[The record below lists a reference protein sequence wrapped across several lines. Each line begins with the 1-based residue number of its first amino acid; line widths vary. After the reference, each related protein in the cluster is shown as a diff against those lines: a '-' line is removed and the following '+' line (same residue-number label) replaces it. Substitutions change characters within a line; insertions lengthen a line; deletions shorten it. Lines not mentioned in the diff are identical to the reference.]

1 MTKSLFDF
9 LCGIGSLEVSG
20 SGLAFE
26 GLVIKKYKDSGE
38 RLVDIGSVPREIMGS
53 IDVLAFV
60 GADLA
65 NVNLGWCQQIT
76 GKELFQHTS
85 FADQSTRTFPR
96 TFG

>member
-1 MTKSLFDF
+1 MFGSFNFSFCVTSIFIGSMTKALFDF

-26 GLVIKKYKDSGE
+26 GSVIKKYKDSGE
-38 RLVDIGSVPREIMGS
+38 RLVDIGSVPEDIMGS

-65 NVNLGWCQQIT
+65 NVNLKECKQIT
-76 GKELFQHTS
+76 G
-85 FADQSTRTFPR
+85 
-96 TFG
+96 